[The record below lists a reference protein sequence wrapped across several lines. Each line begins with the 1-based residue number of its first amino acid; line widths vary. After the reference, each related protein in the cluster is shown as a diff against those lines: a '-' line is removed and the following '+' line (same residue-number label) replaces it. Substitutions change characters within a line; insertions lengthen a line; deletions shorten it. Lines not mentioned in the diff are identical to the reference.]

1 MSTLTIGLRPS
12 RAYDY
17 LALAEVREKRA
28 LCTRHPERRAFLQ
41 AAARYARKKAAAS
54 AITGVDKEEQCG
66 PRPTASD
73 R

>member
-1 MSTLTIGLRPS
+1 MSTPTVGRPPS

-28 LCTRHPERRAFLQ
+28 LHTLHPERRAFLQ

-54 AITGVDKEEQCG
+54 AFTGVDTVE
-66 PRPTASD
+66 
-73 R
+73 